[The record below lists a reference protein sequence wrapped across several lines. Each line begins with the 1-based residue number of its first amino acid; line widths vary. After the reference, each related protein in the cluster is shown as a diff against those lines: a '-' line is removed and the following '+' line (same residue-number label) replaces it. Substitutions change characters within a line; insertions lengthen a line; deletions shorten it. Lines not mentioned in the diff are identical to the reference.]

1 MTKSAV
7 ESEPRGGV
15 GAVAFGDL
23 VRRVGTAAR
32 AAGLAVPAFRSPP
45 RVPGAARSIRRLP
58 GGAVVSVR
66 IGARSESA
74 VAVDLVD
81 GVIAANRLEE
91 RAAARMRA
99 ALLRAVDEIEPG
111 DDAAGGVASYRDVRA
126 VAEQRPARVA

>member
-7 ESEPRGGV
+7 ESGSRGGV

-32 AAGLAVPAFRSPP
+32 AAGLVVPAFRSPP

-81 GVIAANRLEE
+81 GVIAANRLDE
-91 RAAARMRA
+91 RTAARMRA
-99 ALLRAVDEIEPG
+99 ALLRSVRTDEAVDPHANRCRSTRSGG
-111 DDAAGGVASYRDVRA
+111 DEAR
-126 VAEQRPARVA
+126 ARVA

>member
-1 MTKSAV
+1 MTTSAG
-7 ESEPRGGV
+7 ESGPRGGV

-58 GGAVVSVR
+58 GGTVVSVR
-66 IGARSESA
+66 IGARSEEA

-99 ALLRAVDEIEPG
+99 ALLRAVD
-111 DDAAGGVASYRDVRA
+111 D
-126 VAEQRPARVA
+126 AEQFEATAGASPGSSDRDDPCVSRVA